1 MAYVDNESSSY
12 DATPSGPQMTAADV
26 IALRDNPSL
35 LQDPRYL
42 AAKNPEEQQQIL
54 MTLLKQN
61 DPNYDPKGD
70 YIIGPSGVIQPND
83 SSWFSDNLPWITAA
97 MGAALGG
104 AGIIGGLEGGAS
116 AGTGAAATV
125 GGDVPATTGLSP
137 EVAASL
143 GETVPISGGI
153 VPASSIAGG
162 AAADSGLV
170 GLFGPDE
177 EAGMLPSTIT
187 TPLTGDLPAGV
198 ASGTD
203 AAAAGADLTGA
214 SDVLPST
221 PIGTGDMP
229 PIGGPDVLPSTPI
242 GTGDMPPI
250 TGVPSGTDAAAAGVD
265 LGSAGGTLGT
275 IGKYAKLL
283 SQVGRGI
290 SSATNAADNRRL
302 ATADKY
308 VSRGRLEDEQRN
320 QALKNLY
327 VADRANNPSHS
338 IFDPVPAYRPS
349 GNYAAALNDISNQ
362 GLSTLS
368 KPATY
373 NAANF
378 PSLEPGTLEQ
388 IGQWAGPLL
397 SIIGNVGQFV

>member
-42 AAKNPEEQQQIL
+42 AAKNPAEQQQIL

-116 AGTGAAATV
+116 AGTGAAATA
-125 GGDVPATTGLSP
+125 GGDVPATLGLSP
-137 EVAASL
+137 EVAATL

-162 AAADSGLV
+162 AAADSGLA
-170 GLFGPDE
+170 GIFGPDE

-214 SDVLPST
+214 A
-221 PIGTGDMP
+221 
-229 PIGGPDVLPSTPI
+229 DVLPSTPI

-302 ATADKY
+302 STADKY

-362 GLSTLS
+362 GLQTLS